1 MKKFFISIPKV
12 FFAILCY
19 LSALLLAILSGY
31 FSIMFYAKSQSGWN
45 MWAMGG
51 LAGMLEFIKIMLATA
66 YPFMKYRDSKTEK
79 KVSFYLKICFFLSV
93 MASLNFFMSGGSV
106 ERSPASAITKLLYD
120 YMPIL
125 NIIPLKFSQFL
136 TTMSLSI
143 LVEAFIVF
151 LPILAPIMFLEKDYD
166 RKHKR
171 NAANTNMEKLK
182 EIVTIIPERLIDNL
196 HKKVVGSN
204 ENPKNDLLIES
215 TETNIKDNKDNDIE
229 VVEIKEKP
237 KLKLLKSG
245 NYENKIPLVLGNI
258 DKEYDDHD
266 NSLTNDEDLDFDSS
280 YTNSEDKQK
289 LLDMMYKYKNMNIC
303 PSVKQLMN
311 YTGFSKNKIHIIKKS
326 LEESGILKTEGSR
339 TILLCDYDD
348 ALDKIWAWAQT
359 RSLHLKCEGFIYSS
373 SSLTKSK
380 FLYRLLK
387 NSSSY
392 SRWL

>member
-1 MKKFFISIPKV
+1 MKKFFLGIPKV

-31 FSIMFYAKSQSGWN
+31 FSIMFYAKSQTGWN

-66 YPFMKYRDSKTEK
+66 YPFMKYRDSKTER

-93 MASLNFFMSGGSV
+93 MASLNFFMSGGKI

-120 YMPIL
+120 YMPFL

-166 RKHKR
+166 RKRKR
-171 NAANTNMEKLK
+171 NTANTNMEKLK
-182 EIVTIIPERLIDNL
+182 EIVTVIPERLIDNL
-196 HKKVVGSN
+196 HKKVVGTN
-204 ENPKNDLLIES
+204 EDNDNNLLLEN
-215 TETNIKDNKDNDIE
+215 TEKNIKDNIEDNIE
-229 VVEIKEKP
+229 VVEINEKP
-237 KLKLLKSG
+237 KLKLLKSC
-245 NYENKIPLVLGNI
+245 NYENKIPLVLENI
-258 DKEYDDHD
+258 EKDNDDAEDDILLDDKKDDD
-266 NSLTNDEDLDFDSS
+266 DIDFDLS

-289 LLDMMYKYKNMNIC
+289 LLDMIYKYKNMNVC

-326 LEESGILKTEGSR
+326 LEESGILKTEGSK
-339 TILLCDYDD
+339 TLLLCDYND
-348 ALDKIWAWAQT
+348 ALDKIWA
-359 RSLHLKCEGFIYSS
+359 
-373 SSLTKSK
+373 
-380 FLYRLLK
+380 
-387 NSSSY
+387 
-392 SRWL
+392 